1 MLYQRP
7 GEGRSTPSGRPWV
20 QALERKGLH
29 SGAELMEGRREGSWV
44 GLTGEKGN
52 PVDALGAKPGNLG

>member
-1 MLYQRP
+1 M
-7 GEGRSTPSGRPWV
+7 